1 MDTADLKPLLEEL
14 EDSLDDVE
22 DVLEPLLKQ
31 ALAATT
37 QKMPVLDKAKL
48 HVTVT
53 YAIWS
58 LLFCYLKLHGT
69 NVKEHPIFRELTRVR
84 QYFEKLEAAE
94 KKPTDDQPTSKLNK
108 DAANRFIKH
117 SLAGNEK
124 YDFERKER
132 EAKEKAMAAV
142 KAAMLARKRTSQS
155 DEKSTTSPSNKKRR

>member
-48 HVTVT
+48 HVVVT

-58 LLFCYLKLHGT
+58 LLFNYLKLNGT
-69 NVKEHPIFRELTRVR
+69 NVKEHPIFKELTRVK
-84 QYFEKLEAAE
+84 QYFQKIEDAE
-94 KKPTDDQPTSKLNK
+94 KKPEQPTMKLDK
-108 DAANRFIKH
+108 EAAGRFIKH
-117 SLAGNEK
+117 GLSGNEK
-124 YDFERKER
+124 YDLERKER
-132 EAKEKAMAAV
+132 EAKEKAMASV
-142 KAAMLARKRTSQS
+142 KAAMLARKRSTPS
-155 DEKSTTSPSNKKRR
+155 DSGSAPSTPGSKKRR

>member
-1 MDTADLKPLLEEL
+1 MESVDLTPLIEEL
-14 EDSLDDVE
+14 EDEVDNVE
-22 DVLEPLLKQ
+22 DILEPLMKK
-31 ALAATT
+31 ALELTT
-37 QKMPVLDKAKL
+37 QNMPVLDKAKL

-84 QYFEKLEAAE
+84 QYFEKLEQAE
-94 KKPTDDQPTSKLNK
+94 KKPTEEQPTTKLDK
-108 DAANRFIKH
+108 EAANRFIKH
-117 SLAGNEK
+117 GLAGNEK

-142 KAAMLARKRTSQS
+142 KAAMLARKRTGAS
-155 DEKSTTSPSNKKRR
+155 DEKSNSPSNKKRR

>member
-1 MDTADLKPLLEEL
+1 MESVDLTPLIEGL
-14 EDSLDDVE
+14 EDEVDNVE
-22 DVLEPLLKQ
+22 EILEPLMKQ
-31 ALAATT
+31 ALELTT

-94 KKPTDDQPTSKLNK
+94 QKPSEDKPTSKLDK
-108 DAANRFIKH
+108 GAANRFIKH
-117 SLAGNEK
+117 GLAGNEK
-124 YDFERKER
+124 YDMERKER

-142 KAAMLARKRTSQS
+142 KAAMLARKRTGSPTEQS
-155 DEKSTTSPSNKKRR
+155 NNSNKKRR